1 MKLAIKIYLR
11 HKCHCHIIAIDI
23 LLIDNKSYCK
33 QKATKNMIKL
43 KIMPNSDASF
53 TREANFNNWY
63 QKTKTTENNN
73 YGNTK
78 ICIKMSAIKITIYT
92 VH

>member
-1 MKLAIKIYLR
+1 
-11 HKCHCHIIAIDI
+11 
-23 LLIDNKSYCK
+23 
-33 QKATKNMIKL
+33 MIKL